1 MKRSDEKE
9 VLYTLKGLSISKGDF
24 VRENMGYFDDF
35 YKIGKLLGIG
45 TFSEVR
51 KVESTVTTATRAVK
65 VVNKMHLTN
74 VEDIKR
80 FFYEI
85 EILRDLDHPNVLK
98 VFEYFQD
105 KDRLYI
111 VTEYVKGGELL
122 AEMNRRKGTKQ

>member
-1 MKRSDEKE
+1 MYS
-9 VLYTLKGLSISKGDF
+9 LQGLSISKGDF

-51 KVESTVTTATRAVK
+51 RVESRVTNATRSVK

-74 VEDIKR
+74 IEDIRR

-105 KDRLYI
+105 RDRLYI

-122 AEMNRRKGTKQ
+122 LEMNRRKNSKQ

>member
-1 MKRSDEKE
+1 MKRQDEKE
-9 VLYTLKGLSISKGDF
+9 VLYSLQGLSISKGNF

-51 KVESTVTTATRAVK
+51 RVESRVTNATRAVK

-74 VEDIKR
+74 IEDIRR

-105 KDRLYI
+105 RDRLYI
-111 VTEYVKGGELL
+111 VTENVKGGELL
-122 AEMNRRKGTKQ
+122 LEMNRRKNIKQ

>member
-1 MKRSDEKE
+1 
-9 VLYTLKGLSISKGDF
+9 
-24 VRENMGYFDDF
+24 VRENMGNIDNF

-51 KVESTVTTATRAVK
+51 RVESTVSFATRAVK

-85 EILRDLDHPNVLK
+85 EILRDLDHPNILK
-98 VFEYFQD
+98 VFEYF
-105 KDRLYI
+105 
-111 VTEYVKGGELL
+111 
-122 AEMNRRKGTKQ
+122 